1 MTGAAGKVW
10 LFAPPPGAPANIQ
23 DALDRWARENRID
36 PRRACDGV
44 EVDPLDQVIRYVE
57 LTDPHAP
64 GAWCNGPDGVWRRR
78 VTTPLLVE
86 PPAEL
91 RRPPIGHAAPPQPTE
106 AVTLSAALGQHV
118 ERQRQAMAR
127 AAVDWSTYART
138 CDPDRQ
144 LDGLG
149 DLALFLGGS
158 EDSFT
163 GKLLALIAKAQST
176 PANMAALEQGFPREV
191 TAWRAWMQMSPSPT
205 AAELCA
211 ILTLATAQARR
222 LAADYEAQG
231 AEIMEGD
238 GAAASPMPDGAER

>member
-1 MTGAAGKVW
+1 MTEAAGKVW
-10 LFAPPPGAPANIQ
+10 LFAPPPGAPANLR

-64 GAWCNGPDGVWRRR
+64 GAWRNGPDGVWRRR
-78 VTTPLLVE
+78 VTTLLLVE
-86 PPAEL
+86 PSAEL
-91 RRPPIGHAAPPQPTE
+91 RRPPIGRASPPQPTE
-106 AVTLSAALGQHV
+106 AVTLSAALNQHV
-118 ERQRQAMAR
+118 ERQRQAVAR

-158 EDSFT
+158 WSDTPGGSSFT
-163 GKLLALIAKAQST
+163 GELLKLIVKAQST
-176 PANMAALEQGFPREV
+176 PDRLAALEAGFPREV
-191 TAWRAWMQMSPSPT
+191 RAWRVWMWMSPTPT

-211 ILTLATAQARR
+211 TLT
-222 LAADYEAQG
+222 
-231 AEIMEGD
+231 GD
-238 GAAASPMPDGAER
+238 DA